1 MRAKRE
7 ESAGLPDRALWRQSC
22 ATDSVDGEAE
32 AERYL
37 DLAGF
42 ADGRLDPDD
51 QERVADWLDRDP
63 AAAADVAAARML
75 GQGAQH
81 GAQSED
87 ASATIIAR
95 ACALVG
101 GATAP
106 RARGGV
112 MPFRRRLLAASPPLR
127 GWAGWGSAAAAVMVA
142 GWLGFTLGMD
152 TSQSLDAA
160 VAHVS
165 DEGSLHELLD
175 PPAGLMRDLLGAT
188 QT

>member
-42 ADGRLDPDD
+42 AEGRLDPDD
-51 QERVADWLDRDP
+51 RERVADWLDRDP

-112 MPFRRRLLAASPPLR
+112 MPFR
-127 GWAGWGSAAAAVMVA
+127 SAAAAVMVA